1 MRIIRR
7 GLPLLVFFFSL
18 IGFLGE
24 PVTANALWSRTNCW
38 QGLWICFD
46 DASQLDTFS
55 RRAIAG
61 LACYGDFVACVRDYF
76 V

>member
-46 DASQLDTFS
+46 DASQL
-55 RRAIAG
+55 AIAG